1 MSNIIENF
9 EAEGSNHDNNNHIHI
24 NDDILTKLIEYN
36 ELKKNYEE
44 YMLKKEKILKVSEE
58 NDKITRARE
67 IIKKRVDFNKKW
79 LNILKTATLIT
90 HIVLILIIMVML
102 VYKIY

>member
-1 MSNIIENF
+1 MSDVIEKF
-9 EAEGSNHDNNNHIHI
+9 EADGSNHNDQNHIHI
-24 NDDILTKLIEYN
+24 NNDTIRKLIEYN

-44 YMLKKEKILKVSEE
+44 YMSKKEKILKVSED
-58 NDKITRARE
+58 NDKIIRARE

-90 HIVLILIIMVML
+90 HILLILIVMVML

>member
-9 EAEGSNHDNNNHIHI
+9 EATGTHNTQNHIHI

-44 YMLKKEKILKVSEE
+44 YMSKKEKILKVSEE

-67 IIKKRVDFNKKW
+67 IIKKE
-79 LNILKTATLIT
+79 
-90 HIVLILIIMVML
+90 
-102 VYKIY
+102 